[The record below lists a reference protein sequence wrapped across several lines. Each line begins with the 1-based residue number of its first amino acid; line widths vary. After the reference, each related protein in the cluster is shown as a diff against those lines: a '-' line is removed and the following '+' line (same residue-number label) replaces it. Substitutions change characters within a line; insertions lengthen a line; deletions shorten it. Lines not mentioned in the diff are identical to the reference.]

1 MLQTIAFIQEVDRL
15 KQILRK
21 TRLMHDDRLENSA
34 EHSWHL
40 CVMAMALAP
49 HATVPVDLQ
58 RVLKMLI
65 IHDIVEID
73 AGDVLVY
80 DDAARAAKQTLELA
94 AAERI
99 FGMLEGPIGQE
110 MRSLW
115 DEFEAQ
121 ATPDS
126 RFAAALD
133 RAQPILANLNHRGHT
148 WRENGVTYETVV
160 TRNAFMGDVLPELWT
175 EIRKRLDDGKAQGF
189 FAPDKILSAN

>member
-1 MLQTIAFIQEVDRL
+1 MQNAIAFIQEIDRL

-21 TRLMHDDRLENSA
+21 TRVIHGERLENSA

-49 HATVPVDLQ
+49 HATQPIDLPK
-58 RVLKMLI
+58 VMKMLT

-80 DDAARAAKQTLELA
+80 DDAAREAKRTLELA

-99 FGMLEGPIGQE
+99 FGMLPNEVGQE
-110 MRSLW
+110 MRELW
-115 DEFEAQ
+115 DEFETQ
-121 ATPDS
+121 QTPES
-126 RFAAALD
+126 IFAAALD
-133 RAQPILANLNHRGHT
+133 RAQPILANLNHGGHT

-160 TRNAFMGDVLPELWT
+160 TRNAFMADILPELWA
-175 EIRKRLDDGKAQGF
+175 EIKAQLDAGKSQNF
-189 FAPDKILSAN
+189 FAPNA